1 MKTLVSVNRMLWIAR
16 YRAPSIFA
24 CPAHS
29 APLML
34 KKVLLFLLPLLLA
47 AAVLV
52 AGWYWLNHYTRHGDT
67 RHVPDLRGS
76 GLEEAVE
83 LLAKRDLKA
92 LVIDS
97 IYNPELPRGSVVE
110 QDPEAGKDVKPDR
123 KIYLVVNASQPKMI
137 DMPRLID
144 LSKRQAIS
152 IMEVV
157 GLKVE
162 ELRYEPDPCTDCV
175 LDQLYRGEHI
185 EPETRI
191 RRGEP
196 ITLVLG
202 SGEDGTYVPVPDLR
216 GSTLA
221 ELGELLNMASMTMG
235 QVKACEGCNT
245 AEDSTFAR
253 VQRQWPNPNERTMI
267 GNPIDVWLST
277 DTTATPIIPDPNE
290 TETDPNDSG
299 DPFDR

>member
-1 MKTLVSVNRMLWIAR
+1 MWIAR
-16 YRAPSIFA
+16 YRSPAIFA

-34 KKVLLFLLPLLLA
+34 KKFLLFLLPLVLA
-47 AAVLV
+47 VAVLV
-52 AGWYWLNHYTRHGDT
+52 AGWYWLNSYTRHGDT
-67 RHVPDLRGS
+67 RRVPDLRGS
-76 GLEEAVE
+76 GLEEAEE

-123 KIYLVVNASQPKMI
+123 KVYLVLNASQPKMI

-175 LDQLYRGEHI
+175 LDQLYRGDHI

-221 ELGELLNMASMTMG
+221 ELGELLNMASMNMG

-245 AEDSTFAR
+245 AGDSTFAR

-267 GNPIDVWLST
+267 GSPIDVWLTT
-277 DTTATPIIPDPNE
+277 DTTATPHIPDPNE
-290 TETDPNDSG
+290 PTPDPG
-299 DPFDR
+299 DIEDGDLFDR